1 MYALG
6 AYEAGGEPL
15 LPKPISV
22 GAQVRV
28 QGEVSGDYLCQIK
41 NAENRAFRE
50 LYQREHGEGVFA
62 ATGFSVQQ
70 RADLTWKHSVRGGAK
85 SLTAYYDFV
94 VVRQFEPPKALAAA
108 AAAAAAAASE

>member
-6 AYEAGGEPL
+6 AYEAGGKPL

-22 GAQVRV
+22 GKRSPQ
-28 QGEVSGDYLCQIK
+28 QGNVIEYLCQVT

-50 LYQREHGEGVFA
+50 LYQGKHGEGVFP

-70 RADLTWKHSVRGGAK
+70 RADLTWMHSTRGGAK

-94 VVRQFEPPKALAAA
+94 VVRQFEPPKALAS